1 MRDKAIR
8 DEKSRLQGARDE
20 GREEGKNILAKS
32 TIKLLRIKFKDV
44 PDNIIES
51 ILNLSLEK
59 IEEINGDV
67 FDIESLEELKKYL

>member
-1 MRDKAIR
+1 K
-8 DEKSRLQGARDE
+8 
-20 GREEGKNILAKS
+20 
-32 TIKLLRIKFKDV
+32 KFKDI

-59 IEEINGDV
+59 IEEINEDL